1 VLSHRRINAVFLEVK
16 LSTKITFRDSE
27 QWLSIDELENL
38 GVSRLVDRYIQEH
51 GQVLHGME

>member
-1 VLSHRRINAVFLEVK
+1 VK
-16 LSTKITFRDSE
+16 LPNKIATLGTE